1 MKVSKEK
8 FQFIM
13 KDCNFIIKRLF
24 CNYYLVR
31 MYGNKQL
38 HPIGYHIIFIM
49 KIKVVE

>member
-8 FQFIM
+8 FQLIL

-24 CNYYLVR
+24 GNYYLVR

-49 KIKVVE
+49 KITVVD